1 MLAQVVSKFLPQFQ
15 LAIEHHNPGSAV
27 APDCTPAAREIKRAS
42 PAVLC
47 RGDLEDVNR

>member
-1 MLAQVVSKFLPQFQ
+1 MLAQAVSKFLPQFQ
-15 LAIEHHNPGSAV
+15 LAIEHRNP
-27 APDCTPAAREIKRAS
+27 APALGPGCTPAASEIKRAS